1 MSSTIAEEASISSK
15 RRNTAL
21 STSSGFTSPILE
33 REPTWR
39 VEDHAKKLHG
49 YPKLA
54 TFLSGTD
61 GYAIYKRFASLN
73 ARNLLYHQ
81 AKLTRLEHELHEM
94 EMELEQELHYR
105 IDHIFHAEPASTE
118 YQLRKKYEEVSLAL
132 EKYNRLLLD
141 QRRLHELP
149 EPDSAFVNTIHD
161 FIKSE
166 KTPKPD
172 WLQHPEN
179 TVYAVWEDNRK
190 PVQTDLVTL
199 NPEFQ
204 IRDPFTKFFTSH
216 VLDWFHKV
224 YSRFKVSLLLLSWAK
239 CIIAIAN

>member
-1 MSSTIAEEASISSK
+1 M
-15 RRNTAL
+15 RRDTAQ
-21 STSSGFTSPILE
+21 SNGSGFTSPTLE
-33 REPTWR
+33 REQTWR

-94 EMELEQELHYR
+94 EMELEPDIHYG
-105 IDHIFHAEPASTE
+105 IDHIFQAEPNSSE
-118 YQLRKKYEEVSLAL
+118 YRLRKTYEEVSLAL
-132 EKYNRLLLD
+132 EKYNHLLLD

-161 FIKSE
+161 YINSE
-166 KTPKPD
+166 KTPKSD
-172 WLQHPEN
+172 WLKHPEN
-179 TVYAVWEDNRK
+179 TVYAVWDDNRK
-190 PVQTDLVTL
+190 PIQTDLVTL
-199 NPEFQ
+199 NPEFKV
-204 IRDPFTKFFTSH
+204 RDPFTKFFTTY
-216 VLDWFHKV
+216 VLNWWHYV
-224 YSRFKVSLLLLSWAK
+224 YARFKVCFIPRPQREKHEYS
-239 CIIAIAN
+239 